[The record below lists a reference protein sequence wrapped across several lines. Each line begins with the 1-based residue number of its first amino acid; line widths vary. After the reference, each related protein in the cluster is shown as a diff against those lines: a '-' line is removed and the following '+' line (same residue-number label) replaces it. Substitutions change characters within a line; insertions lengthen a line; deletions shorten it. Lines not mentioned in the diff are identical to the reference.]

1 MRAIPSTEELSAGIR
16 RGDRVMLGRAIT
28 LIESAAPAHQA
39 SADALMD
46 AIQPYAPT
54 NTLRIGI
61 TGAPGVGKSSFIEAL
76 GTLLTSRGH
85 KVAVLAVDPSSPK
98 SRGSILGD
106 KTRME
111 RLSADSSAFIRPSPA
126 GDALG
131 GVARKTRETIAL
143 VEVAGYDVVLIET
156 VGVGQSET
164 AVRRMTDAFVLL
176 LMPGAG
182 DELQGIKRGIVEMA
196 DLLVVNKADGD
207 RLDAAQMARAHYANA
222 LHLFPARESGW
233 TPKVLTCS
241 SLDASGIEA
250 VWDALLLFRDRVGE
264 SGFFESN
271 RRQQTQYWF
280 RDTLEQSVRD
290 AVYNN
295 PAFSAAVEDM
305 EEGVMRGAVS
315 PFVAARA
322 LVEGL
327 HVQYG
332 INNK

>member
-111 RLSADSSAFIRPSPA
+111 RLSADPSAFIRPSPA

-207 RLDAAQMARAHYANA
+207 RLDAAQMAKAHYTNA
-222 LHLFPARESGW
+222 LHFFPSRESGW

-241 SLDASGIEA
+241 SLDASGIEE

-264 SGFFESN
+264 SGFFDAN

-305 EEGVMRGAVS
+305 EAGVMRGAVS

-327 HVQYG
+327 DVRYG
-332 INNK
+332 TNKK

>member
-1 MRAIPSTEELSAGIR
+1 MRAMPSTEELSAGIR
-16 RGDRVMLGRAIT
+16 SGDRVMLGRAIT
-28 LIESAAPAHQA
+28 LIESAAPDHQVL
-39 SADALMD
+39 ADALMD
-46 AIQPYAPT
+46 TLQAYAPT
-54 NTLRIGI
+54 DTLRIGI
-61 TGAPGVGKSSFIEAL
+61 TGAPGVGKSSFIEVL
-76 GTLLTSRGH
+76 GTLLTSQGH

-111 RLSADSSAFIRPSPA
+111 RLSADPRAFIRPSPA

-143 VEVAGYDVVLIET
+143 VEAAGYGVVLIET

-207 RLDAAQMARAHYANA
+207 RLDAAQMAKAHYTNA
-222 LHLFPARESGW
+222 LHLFPAKESGW
-233 TPKVLTCS
+233 MPRVLTCS
-241 SLDASGIEA
+241 ALDASGIDG
-250 VWDALLLFRDRVGE
+250 VWNALLLFRDQVQGN
-264 SGFFESN
+264 GFFEVN
-271 RRQQTQYWF
+271 RRRQTQYWF
-280 RDTLEQSVRD
+280 RDALERLVRD
-290 AVYNN
+290 AVFNN
-295 PAFSAAVEDM
+295 PAFSSAVGDM

-315 PFVAARA
+315 PFSAARA
-322 LVEGL
+322 LVERL
-327 HVQYG
+327 VVQYG
-332 INNK
+332 TNR